1 MILKQVIKYDN
12 APALE
17 ATWCDENENIIK
29 CQAYSA
35 DQMDM
40 LAADLGDDAPAYQ
53 SLMDEIAAQYIPP
66 APQPIVVPQ
75 VISRR
80 QAKQALLQAGLLD
93 VADAA
98 IAASGDRAAQID
110 WADAQEFRRDW
121 ATLISMQH
129 ALGLTDE
136 QIDGLFRLAATL

>member
-1 MILKQVIKYDN
+1 MKNYARIVDN
-12 APALE
+12 VAVDVSSDPAAHFHPAL
-17 ATWCDENENIIK
+17 ATLFVEVPSEVRPGWRF
-29 CQAYSA
+29 
-35 DQMDM
+35 
-40 LAADLGDDAPAYQ
+40 GDIEGWREVIAPE
-53 SLMDEIAAQYIPP
+53 SLMA
-66 APQPIVVPQ
+66 VPQ

-121 ATLISMQH
+121 ATLISMQN
-129 ALGLTDE
+129 ALSLTDE
-136 QIDGLFRLAATL
+136 QIDDLFRLAATL

>member
-1 MILKQVIKYDN
+1 MSYYSPHTFEHIPTDNPADWMGLASEPAPNYD
-12 APALE
+12 PAIE
-17 ATWCDENENIIK
+17 GAFWRSEIGEWEIV
-29 CQAYSA
+29 
-35 DQMDM
+35 
-40 LAADLGDDAPAYQ
+40 AADAPAV
-53 SLMDEIAAQYIPP
+53 P
-66 APQPIVVPQ
+66 VPQ

-110 WADAQEFRRDW
+110 WADAQEFHRDW
-121 ATLISMQH
+121 ATLISMQN

-136 QIDGLFRLAATL
+136 QIDDLFRLAATL

>member
-17 ATWCDENENIIK
+17 AMWCDENENITK

-40 LAADLGDDAPAYQ
+40 LAADLGDDAPTYQ
-53 SLMDEIAAQYIPP
+53 ALMDEIAAQYVPPEPQAIP
-66 APQPIVVPQ
+66 VPQ

-121 ATLISMQH
+121 ATLISMQN

-136 QIDGLFRLAATL
+136 QIDDLFRLAATL